1 MSIANPNL
9 LGANSNTGE
18 APKSSTNDLLGIT
31 DASWSSL
38 NNTHTEKIYG
48 ASDAAGKEAKA
59 VLGTDSIFNP
69 FYVFRYAKYGSI
81 SGDNYSPE
89 YHKDTQ
95 DVASNVLEKTG
106 AEIDFSKPE
115 FIQSIATRDEKGN
128 YRQLSL
134 GEWQT
139 KLKTDDTY
147 GYSKTK
153 KAVQD
158 ARKLASSIAESF
170 GKVR

>member
-1 MSIANPNL
+1 MSIDL

-38 NNTHTEKIYG
+38 NNTHTEKVYG
-48 ASDAAGKEAKA
+48 ATDVTGKDGKP

-95 DVASNVLEKTG
+95 DVASNVLEAFALTPLDKIKEQKKETENPT
-106 AEIDFSKPE
+106 A
-115 FIQSIATRDEKGN
+115 
-128 YRQLSL
+128 
-134 GEWQT
+134 GECHINGT
-139 KLKTDDTY
+139 I
-147 GYSKTK
+147 
-153 KAVQD
+153 
-158 ARKLASSIAESF
+158 SSGVSGMVKCPIIEC
-170 GKVR
+170 